1 MLRANAKYGAAMVEA
16 SGPSASAPSVTSAVG
31 AAAVAAAA
39 ASNNPVADALER
51 KWSGAAP
58 GTASGMA
65 GAEGRTV
72 TERIDALTGELVV
85 DVNDWAR
92 GGSGRRFLAKVGKG
106 EETGLVLGIN

>member
-1 MLRANAKYGAAMVEA
+1 MVEA
-16 SGPSASAPSVTSAVG
+16 SGPSASAPSVTSTAG

-92 GGSGRRFLAKVGKG
+92 GRAGSQVSCKG
-106 EETGLVLGIN
+106 W